1 MIVILVSWIF
11 ILANCYLFGF
21 VLNKIIFK
29 QNTISISIII
39 GIIAISFLSNV
50 LSFLRPLDNLLL
62 FNISFI
68 SCINIL
74 LYFNEIKQNLIDVKK
89 KIFNIK
95 NIILLLLS
103 AVLFAAY
110 SSGYSNINDDGLYYT
125 QTIMWLRE
133 YGLVHGISNLHLS
146 LGLSSSWH
154 VFQAVFTFSNK
165 INLNDVNGFLMLV
178 FTLFIIEK
186 SSNKNINYLLY
197 FQYFLVL
204 LISIPFYSAPNPDF
218 AIIVFTA
225 IAIQLFLTNRKGE
238 NYPIILLIAVYCF
251 TVKISAISVTM
262 LAIIVFYKLIKTSSY
277 KFQSRLFILLFLM
290 LATQISKNIYQTSY
304 PLYPYKI
311 LSINTDWKT
320 PETIVSYF
328 TNGVKTWSYS
338 NKFKPNDVAEIKN
351 ISALQLFENLLLRS
365 GTKGLINKVIFAS
378 FIISVLLVCY
388 LWFKNKIGK
397 QTIIVQV
404 VIGFSLI
411 IWFIFAPQY
420 RFAMPMLI
428 YYLAFIIY
436 LIYYH
441 LLRTFFKLN
450 LYFIHILI
458 ILMLFVPTIIGL
470 NISGNET
477 SKQIGQFEK
486 LKREQI
492 IFPMPK
498 YSFAKMDTIIINN
511 TPYYHVNGNVYCWN
525 SPLPCM
531 SKGYEKIIFENFKY
545 RISLRGNSIGDG
557 FKFISY
563 Q

>member
-1 MIVILVSWIF
+1 MILILVSWIF

-50 LSFLRPLDNLLL
+50 LSFLRPVDNLLL

-95 NIILLLLS
+95 NIILLLIS

-225 IAIQLFLTNRKGE
+225 IAIQLFLTNRKSE

-365 GTKGLINKVIFAS
+365 GTKGLINKIIFAS
-378 FIISVLLVCY
+378 FIISILLVCY

-441 LLRTFFKLN
+441 LLRSVIKIN

-486 LKREQI
+486 LKREQLI
-492 IFPMPK
+492 YPMPK

-545 RISLRGNSIGDG
+545 RISLRGNSIGEG

>member
-1 MIVILVSWIF
+1 MIVILASWIF

-21 VLNKIIFK
+21 AINKIIFK
-29 QNTISISIII
+29 QNTVSVIIII

-50 LSFLRPLDNLLL
+50 LSFLRPVDNLLL

-218 AIIVFTA
+218 AIIVFTT
-225 IAIQLFLTNRKGE
+225 IAIQLFLTNRKSK

-262 LAIIVFYKLIKTSSY
+262 LAVIVFYKLIKTSSY
-277 KFQSRLFILLFLM
+277 KLQSRLFILLFLM
-290 LATQISKNIYQTSY
+290 LATQIFKNIYQTSY

-338 NKFKPNDVAEIKN
+338 DKFKPNDVAEIKN
-351 ISALQLFENLLLRS
+351 ISALQLFESLLFRS

-404 VIGFSLI
+404 VIGLSLI
-411 IWFIFAPQY
+411 IWFVFAPQY
-420 RFAMPMLI
+420 RFAIPMLI
-428 YYLAFIIY
+428 FYLAFIIY

-486 LKREQI
+486 IKREQI
-492 IFPMPK
+492 ISPMPK
-498 YSFAKMDTIIINN
+498 YSFAKMDTIFINN
-511 TPYYHVNGNVYCWN
+511 TPYYHVNGNIYCWN

-545 RISLRGNSIGDG
+545 RISLRGNSIGEG